1 MSLLIRAYDPS
12 RDADRVRQLLIEL
25 HEYERSLEP
34 SLPESEKMAEPYL
47 VLLLER
53 CKKWAGHILVAVD
66 HDSVA
71 GLVVVLTKVP
81 PEEPDEVQHEHAY
94 ITDLVVLPRCRGVG
108 LGRSLLE
115 HAEALARK
123 SGARIL
129 RIDVLAKNSKA
140 HDLYEQFSFQ
150 DFTIQMVKQ
159 L

>member
-1 MSLLIRAYDPS
+1 MLIRAYDPG
-12 RDADRVRQLLIEL
+12 RDGSLVRQLLIEL